1 MADRLIDRTLRAFS
15 DDLSADS
22 PVPGGGSAAA
32 YAGAMGAALAAM
44 VSRIAAKK
52 SQAPALATFAA
63 EMDELRAEIL
73 RRSRLFPRISI
84 GRSTAATTSSAG
96 SPTSSSRG
104 SRADAS
110 AARQAARREAVRGL
124 KSAERFAP

>member
-63 EMDELRAEIL
+63 EMDELRAELL
-73 RRSRLFPRISI
+73 RLVDDRHPR
-84 GRSTAATTSSAG
+84 GR
-96 SPTSSSRG
+96 
-104 SRADAS
+104 
-110 AARQAARREAVRGL
+110 RRDQVR
-124 KSAERFAP
+124 RR